1 MTIPTTA
8 DFWLATQYFAYAS
21 IAMGVL
27 AAIAFIFKWG
37 FRFRLVGV
45 TGFMIVLMGGAFG
58 LSVVP
63 FVQAD
68 IPGSVPFEVTYDNG
82 LSQAVI
88 AVAPTISETE
98 LDATLKQ
105 AASNLF
111 SLGRSGGIN
120 EAFLIRAR
128 TVLHQEP
135 GLSVPLYLGDIRR
148 SLAVRD
154 DDQMR
159 VTLYPDALAQL
170 PKPVPVET
178 PVETPMETPVEM
190 PIEMVKE

>member
-1 MTIPTTA
+1 MNVPTTA

-21 IAMGVL
+21 IAMGIL
-27 AAIAFIFKWG
+27 AAIAFIFKCG

-68 IPGSVPFEVTYDNG
+68 IPGSARFDVTYDNG

-88 AVAPTISETE
+88 AVSPTISETE
-98 LDATLKQ
+98 LDATLRQ

-120 EAFLIRAR
+120 EKFLIRAR
-128 TVLHQEP
+128 TVLHTEP
-135 GLSVPLYLGDIRR
+135 GLPIPLYLGDVRR

-154 DDQMR
+154 DEQMI
-159 VTLYPDALAQL
+159 VTLYPDAIAQL
-170 PKPVPVET
+170 PEPAPVVE
-178 PVETPMETPVEM
+178 VED
-190 PIEMVKE
+190 